1 MSAQQF
7 RTVLA
12 VHPHWKGS
20 LKLSSVDDQIE
31 HEGGGRGIYS
41 LSSGKLLVNWNEYG
55 QETFVE
61 VGGIFVNETLLRD
74 AYQNLTQDGEIP
86 ATIFQTWKS
95 KVSFPDNFKMWRAT
109 FSQLNPSFETVLWD
123 DDDNREFIKSEF
135 PWFYEFY
142 MRYPGEIYRADVVRY
157 FFLYRYGGIY
167 ADLDVE
173 CLRSL
178 DGLRREGDVMLGQM
192 GTDPDHSIP
201 NAIMASKPKEEFW
214 LLVIWIILQIKDLQR
229 SPEYVTGPAIL
240 KSAVDLYHAKD
251 KIILE
256 NAISTI
262 GEMLPLNL
270 KPQPRRSNVSIL
282 PSKSLYPLDW
292 TDPVHQIIRMR
303 VLSGN
308 YLSTH
313 EKNELFP
320 DAWMTT
326 YWSHSW

>member
-1 MSAQQF
+1 MSGPQY

-31 HEGGGRGIYS
+31 HEGEGSRGNYS

-55 QETFVE
+55 QEIFVE
-61 VGGIFVNETLLRD
+61 IGGVFVNETLLRD
-74 AYQNLTQDGEIP
+74 AYQKLVQNNEIP

-95 KVSFPDNFKMWRAT
+95 KTSLPENFKMWKTT
-109 FSQLNPSFETVLWD
+109 FAEHNPSFEMVFWD
-123 DDDNREFIKSEF
+123 DDDNREFIKAEF
-135 PWFYEFY
+135 PWFYKVY

-178 DGLRREGDVMLGQM
+178 DGLRREGDVVLGRM

-214 LLVIWIILQIKDLQR
+214 LLVIWLLLQIKDIQR
-229 SPEYVTGPAIL
+229 SPEFVTGPVIL
-240 KSAVDLYHAKD
+240 KAAVALYHARD
-251 KIILE
+251 PILLKTVV
-256 NAISTI
+256 ST
-262 GEMLPLNL
+262 MSAKLPLNL
-270 KPQPRRSNVSIL
+270 KPQPRPSNIAIL
-282 PSKSLYPLDW
+282 PPRRLYPLDW
-292 TDPVHQIIRMR
+292 TPASEFSAIPYPT
-303 VLSGN
+303 S
-308 YLSTH
+308 S
-313 EKNELFP
+313 P
-320 DAWMTT
+320 DRILDKSRPSRRGRRSCCAAR
-326 YWSHSW
+326 